1 MDTQSI
7 DGTDYALAR
16 RFLDPRKESEIPEK
30 AVAGVPITAARNHG
44 RSRWPSDGRFLSQ
57 VVLDPRE
64 LALRSVATAKA
75 ASHFCC
81 TLGAFGPCCNTAKR
95 QGHCA
100 TRRIICGVHILNA
113 HTCGRSAEC
122 ARSQRTQKLRTDMN
136 CSPHAFQ
143 AKTRAHRV
151 TNNIIQQ
158 LG

>member
-44 RSRWPSDGRFLSQ
+44 RSRWPSDGRFLSR

-81 TLGAFGPCCNTAKR
+81 ALGALARAATLQSGRDTA
-95 QGHCA
+95 
-100 TRRIICGVHILNA
+100 
-113 HTCGRSAEC
+113 
-122 ARSQRTQKLRTDMN
+122 QRGGSYAG
-136 CSPHAFQ
+136 CIF
-143 AKTRAHRV
+143 
-151 TNNIIQQ
+151 
-158 LG
+158 